1 VGEGLLR
8 VLVELVLNHRECTLS
23 MSSSNAV
30 VECRL
35 TQPPQPQ
42 PAPKVSPK
50 NLLPSRRKIYEYMQ
64 AHPEVVE
71 DLLKCKRSVARR
83 VAGELGVSP
92 GTICWAV
99 NEFKR
104 YGLI

>member
-1 VGEGLLR
+1 VSEELLR
-8 VLVELVLNHRECTLS
+8 VLVELVLKHRECTLS

-35 TQPPQPQ
+35 TQQQ

-71 DLLKCKRSVARR
+71 DLLKCKRSTARR
-83 VAGELGVSP
+83 VAEELGVSP

-99 NEFKR
+99 AEFKR
-104 YGLI
+104 YGLV